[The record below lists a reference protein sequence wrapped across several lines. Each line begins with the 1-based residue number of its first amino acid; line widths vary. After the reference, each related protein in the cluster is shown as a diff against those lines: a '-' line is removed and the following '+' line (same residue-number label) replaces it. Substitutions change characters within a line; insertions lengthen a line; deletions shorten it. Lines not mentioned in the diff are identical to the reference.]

1 MIQHAPPRWLERMLL
16 WCLPV
21 RDRETIS
28 GDLLEEYRE
37 VQLPDLGSMRAGVW
51 YLRQWVSFLSVRC
64 FGGSPVQACLTWMS
78 VFTTTAGVWLA
89 LVENIQRHAGYGERT
104 AIATCIAVH
113 GLATV
118 LCLVLD
124 GRSVFRTLVLTG
136 ALGAVLLGSSAIK
149 RILDSQHFEGFV
161 LVIGAALIVQ
171 GILALVLLL
180 RAHRRKTI

>member
-1 MIQHAPPRWLERMLL
+1 MIQNAPPRWLEKMLL

-37 VQLPDLGSMRAGVW
+37 EQVPHLGSMRASVW
-51 YLRQWVSFLSVRC
+51 YLRQWVSFLFVRS
-64 FGGSPVQACLTWMS
+64 FGGSPAQASLTWMS

-89 LVENIQRHAGYGERT
+89 VVENIQKHAGYAERA

-124 GRSVFRTLVLTG
+124 GRSVFRMLVLNGCSWRRGVGIFGYRTN
-136 ALGAVLLGSSAIK
+136 A
-149 RILDSQHFEGFV
+149 GF
-161 LVIGAALIVQ
+161 APF
-171 GILALVLLL
+171 
-180 RAHRRKTI
+180 